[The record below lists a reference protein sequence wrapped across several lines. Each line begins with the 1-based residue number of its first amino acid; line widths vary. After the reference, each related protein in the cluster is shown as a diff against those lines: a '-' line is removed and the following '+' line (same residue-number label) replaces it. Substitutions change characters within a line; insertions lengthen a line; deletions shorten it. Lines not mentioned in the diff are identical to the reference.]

1 MSKQNSKNNMDK
13 IRHQFLVK
21 LINEPGP
28 SGFEDNVQ
36 NIYRNEV
43 KPYCDE
49 ITTDSNGNVV
59 ATLNPGKDFSI
70 MISGHADEIGLI
82 VNYIDENG
90 FIYVKSIGGIDP
102 SILGSKRARILT
114 GSGIIEGIFGQKS
127 LHLEEGY
134 KRKIPKMSEVY
145 IDVGAKNKKDIE
157 KLISVGDPIIFGE
170 NYRDLMNGYASAR
183 CFDNRIGVFIITEV
197 LKTLK
202 NRKLN
207 ITVHAVSTVQ
217 EETGIFGAGIIAY
230 RLKPTM
236 GIAIDAMPATDSPGI
251 SKTEFGDI
259 KLNNGPVIR
268 RGVKTS
274 NRIAEKLIE
283 VAKSKKIKYQIDID
297 TGNFGTDSDAISK
310 VRSGVPVGGL
320 EVPTRYLHS
329 SEELLSLNDLDNCI
343 KLLSE
348 AILSIDK
355 NKNFLDR
362 I

>member
-1 MSKQNSKNNMDK
+1 
-13 IRHQFLVK
+13 
-21 LINEPGP
+21 
-28 SGFEDNVQ
+28 
-36 NIYRNEV
+36 
-43 KPYCDE
+43 
-49 ITTDSNGNVV
+49 
-59 ATLNPGKDFSI
+59 
-70 MISGHADEIGLI
+70 
-82 VNYIDENG
+82 
-90 FIYVKSIGGIDP
+90 
-102 SILGSKRARILT
+102 
-114 GSGIIEGIFGQKS
+114 
-127 LHLEEGY
+127 
-134 KRKIPKMSEVY
+134 
-145 IDVGAKNKKDIE
+145 
-157 KLISVGDPIIFGE
+157 
-170 NYRDLMNGYASAR
+170 
-183 CFDNRIGVFIITEV
+183 
-197 LKTLK
+197 
-202 NRKLN
+202 
-207 ITVHAVSTVQ
+207 
-217 EETGIFGAGIIAY
+217 
-230 RLKPTM
+230 M

-355 NKNFLDR
+355 NKNFWTGFEIERRQKIENIL
-362 I
+362 